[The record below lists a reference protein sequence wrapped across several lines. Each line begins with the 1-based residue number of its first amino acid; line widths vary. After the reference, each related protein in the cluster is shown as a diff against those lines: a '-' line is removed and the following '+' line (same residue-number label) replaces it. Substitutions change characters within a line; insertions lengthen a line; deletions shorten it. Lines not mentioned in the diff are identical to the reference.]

1 MTQMTKHL
9 SKKLVTLV
17 VIIAAIALVIV
28 GYLLASLQSKETITV
43 NAVSIEE
50 RLSKCSD
57 LTTARLNYRGL
68 IRYSEGDIKYLTQK
82 SFSMIYDATITAGID
97 LSQAE
102 VTLDDTSIKVVLPQP
117 TIQSIIIDPDSLE
130 FYDEKAALFNWTEKE
145 DTQKAMSYAKE
156 DASAKAEQVD
166 LLTQASEQAE
176 SVVTNLLLPFTEDS
190 KTPYT
195 VTVTFK

>member
-1 MTQMTKHL
+1 MTKHL
-9 SKKLVTLV
+9 SKKLITLV
-17 VIIAAIALVIV
+17 VIIAAIALVVV
-28 GYLLASLQSKETITV
+28 GYLLASLQNKETITV
-43 NAVSIEE
+43 SAVSIEE

-57 LTTARLNYRGL
+57 LTTARLDYRGL

-82 SFSMIYDATITAGID
+82 SFSMIYDATITAGIN

-102 VTLDDTSIKVVLPQP
+102 VTLDGTSIKVVLPQP
-117 TIQSIIIDPDSLE
+117 TIQSIVIDPDSLE

-156 DASAKAEQVD
+156 DASAKAEQVE

>member
-1 MTQMTKHL
+1 MTKHL

-28 GYLLASLQSKETITV
+28 GYLLASLQNKETITV
-43 NAVSIEE
+43 SAVSIEE

-57 LTTARLNYRGL
+57 LTTARLDYRGL

-97 LSQAE
+97 LSQAA
-102 VTLDDTSIKVVLPQP
+102 VTLDGTSIKVVLPQP
-117 TIQSIIIDPDSLE
+117 TIQSIVIDPDSLE

>member
-1 MTQMTKHL
+1 MTKHL
-9 SKKLVTLV
+9 SKKLITLV
-17 VIIAAIALVIV
+17 VIIAAIALVVV
-28 GYLLASLQSKETITV
+28 GYLLASLQNKETITV
-43 NAVSIEE
+43 SAVSIEE

-57 LTTARLNYRGL
+57 LTTARLDYRGL

-102 VTLDDTSIKVVLPQP
+102 VTLDGTSIKVVLPQP
-117 TIQSIIIDPDSLE
+117 TIQSIVIDSDSLE

-156 DASAKAEQVD
+156 DASAKAEQVE

>member
-1 MTQMTKHL
+1 MTKHL

-28 GYLLASLQSKETITV
+28 GYLLASLQNKETITV
-43 NAVSIEE
+43 SAVSIEE

-117 TIQSIIIDPDSLE
+117 TIQSIVIDPDSLE
-130 FYDEKAALFNWTEKE
+130 FYDEKAALFNWTEKQ

-176 SVVTNLLLPFTEDS
+176 SVVTNLLLLFTEDS

>member
-1 MTQMTKHL
+1 MTKHL

-28 GYLLASLQSKETITV
+28 GYLLASLQNKETITV
-43 NAVSIEE
+43 SAVSIEE

-82 SFSMIYDATITAGID
+82 SFSMIYDASITAGID

>member
-1 MTQMTKHL
+1 MRKHF

-28 GYLLASLQSKETITV
+28 GYLLASLQNKETITV
-43 NAVSIEE
+43 SAVSIEE

-57 LTTARLNYRGL
+57 LTTARLDYRGL

-102 VTLDDTSIKVVLPQP
+102 VTLDGTSIKVVLPQP
-117 TIQSIIIDPDSLE
+117 TIQSIVIDPDSLE

-145 DTQKAMSYAKE
+145 DTQKAMSYAKA
-156 DASAKAEQVD
+156 DASAKAEQVE
-166 LLTQASEQAE
+166 LLAKASEQAE

>member
-1 MTQMTKHL
+1 MTKHL

-28 GYLLASLQSKETITV
+28 GYLLASLQNKETITV
-43 NAVSIEE
+43 SAVSIEE

-82 SFSMIYDATITAGID
+82 SFSMIYDASITAGID

-130 FYDEKAALFNWTEKE
+130 FYDEKAALFNWTEKQ

>member
-1 MTQMTKHL
+1 MTKHL

-28 GYLLASLQSKETITV
+28 GYLLASLQNKETITV
-43 NAVSIEE
+43 SAVSIEE

-57 LTTARLNYRGL
+57 LTTARLDYRGL

-102 VTLDDTSIKVVLPQP
+102 VTLDGTSIKVVLPQP
-117 TIQSIIIDPDSLE
+117 TFQSIVIDPDSLE

>member
-1 MTQMTKHL
+1 MTKHL

-43 NAVSIEE
+43 SAVSIEE

-57 LTTARLNYRGL
+57 LTTARLDYRGL

-82 SFSMIYDATITAGID
+82 SFSMIYDASITAGID

-195 VTVTFK
+195 ITVTFK

>member
-1 MTQMTKHL
+1 MTKHL

-17 VIIAAIALVIV
+17 VIIAAIALVTV
-28 GYLLASLQSKETITV
+28 GYLLASLQHKETITV
-43 NAVSIEE
+43 SAVSIEE

-57 LTTARLNYRGL
+57 LTTARLDYRGL

-102 VTLDDTSIKVVLPQP
+102 VTLDGTSIKVVLPQP
-117 TIQSIIIDPDSLE
+117 TFQSIVIDPDSLE

-156 DASAKAEQVD
+156 DASAKAEQVE

>member
-1 MTQMTKHL
+1 MTKHL

-28 GYLLASLQSKETITV
+28 GYLLASLQNKKTITV
-43 NAVSIEE
+43 SAVSIEE

-57 LTTARLNYRGL
+57 LTTARLDYRGL

-102 VTLDDTSIKVVLPQP
+102 VTLDGTSIKVVLPQP
-117 TIQSIIIDPDSLE
+117 TIQSIVIDPDSLE

>member
-1 MTQMTKHL
+1 
-9 SKKLVTLV
+9 
-17 VIIAAIALVIV
+17 
-28 GYLLASLQSKETITV
+28 
-43 NAVSIEE
+43 
-50 RLSKCSD
+50 
-57 LTTARLNYRGL
+57 
-68 IRYSEGDIKYLTQK
+68 
-82 SFSMIYDATITAGID
+82 MIYDASITAGID

>member
-1 MTQMTKHL
+1 MTKHL
-9 SKKLVTLV
+9 SKKFITLV
-17 VIIAAIALVIV
+17 VIIAAIALVVV
-28 GYLLASLQSKETITV
+28 GYLLASLQNKETITV
-43 NAVSIEE
+43 SAVSIEE

-57 LTTARLNYRGL
+57 LMTARLDYRGL
-68 IRYSEGDIKYLTQK
+68 IHYSEGDIKYLTQK

-102 VTLDDTSIKVVLPQP
+102 VTLDGTSIKVVLPQP
-117 TIQSIIIDPDSLE
+117 TIQSIVIDPDSLE

>member
-1 MTQMTKHL
+1 MRKHFP
-9 SKKLVTLV
+9 KKLMTLIV
-17 VIIAAIALVIV
+17 MIAAIALVVI
-28 GYLLASLQSKETITV
+28 GYLLASLQQKETITV
-43 NAVSIEE
+43 SAVSIEE

-57 LTTARLNYRGL
+57 LTTARLDYRGL

-102 VTLDDTSIKVVLPQP
+102 VTLDGTTIKVVLPQP
-117 TIQSIIIDPDSLE
+117 TIQSIVIDPDSLE
-130 FYDEKAALFNWTEKE
+130 FYDEHAALFNWTEKQ

-156 DASAKAEQVD
+156 DATAKAEQTD
-166 LLTQASEQAE
+166 LLTQASKQAE

-195 VTVTFK
+195 ITVEFQ

>member
-1 MTQMTKHL
+1 MRKHI
-9 SKKLVTLV
+9 SKKLITLGV
-17 VIIAAIALVIV
+17 MIATITLIVV
-28 GYLLASLQSKETITV
+28 GYLLASLQNKETITV
-43 NAVSIEE
+43 SAISIEE

-57 LTTARLNYRGL
+57 LTTARLDYRGL

-102 VTLDDTSIKVVLPQP
+102 VTLDGTSIKVVLPQP
-117 TIQSIIIDPDSLE
+117 TIQSIVIDPDSLE
-130 FYDEKAALFNWTEKE
+130 FYDEQAALFNWTEKQ
-145 DTQKAMSYAKE
+145 DTQKAMAYAKE

-166 LLTQASEQAE
+166 LLTQACEQAE

-190 KTPYT
+190 KTSYT
-195 VTVTFK
+195 ITVEFQ

>member
-1 MTQMTKHL
+1 MIKHL

-28 GYLLASLQSKETITV
+28 GYLLASLQNKETITV
-43 NAVSIEE
+43 SAVSIEE

-57 LTTARLNYRGL
+57 LTTARLDYRGL

-102 VTLDDTSIKVVLPQP
+102 VTLDGTSIKVVLPQP

-156 DASAKAEQVD
+156 DASAKAEQVE
-166 LLTQASEQAE
+166 LLAKASEQAE

>member
-1 MTQMTKHL
+1 MTKHL

-117 TIQSIIIDPDSLE
+117 TIQSIVIDPDSLE
-130 FYDEKAALFNWTEKE
+130 FYDEKAALFNWTEKQ

>member
-1 MTQMTKHL
+1 MRKHF

-28 GYLLASLQSKETITV
+28 GYLLASLQNKETITV
-43 NAVSIEE
+43 SAVSIEE

-57 LTTARLNYRGL
+57 LTTARLDYRGL

-102 VTLDDTSIKVVLPQP
+102 VTLDGTSIKVVLPHP
-117 TIQSIIIDPDSLE
+117 TIQSIVIDPDSLE

-156 DASAKAEQVD
+156 DASAKAEQVN

>member
-1 MTQMTKHL
+1 MTKHL
-9 SKKLVTLV
+9 SKKLITLV
-17 VIIAAIALVIV
+17 VIIAAIALVVV
-28 GYLLASLQSKETITV
+28 GYLLASLQNKETITV
-43 NAVSIEE
+43 SAVSIEE

-57 LTTARLNYRGL
+57 LTTARLDYRGL

-102 VTLDDTSIKVVLPQP
+102 VTLDGTSIKVVLPQP
-117 TIQSIIIDPDSLE
+117 TIQSIVIDPDSLE

>member
-1 MTQMTKHL
+1 MTKHL

-28 GYLLASLQSKETITV
+28 GYLLASLQNKETITV
-43 NAVSIEE
+43 SAVSIEE

-57 LTTARLNYRGL
+57 LTTALLDYRGL

-102 VTLDDTSIKVVLPQP
+102 VTLDGTFIKVVLPQP
-117 TIQSIIIDPDSLE
+117 TIQSIVIDPDSLE

>member
-1 MTQMTKHL
+1 MTKHL
-9 SKKLVTLV
+9 SKKLITLV
-17 VIIAAIALVIV
+17 VIIAAIALVVV
-28 GYLLASLQSKETITV
+28 GYLLASLQNKETITV
-43 NAVSIEE
+43 SAVSIEE

-57 LTTARLNYRGL
+57 LTTARLDYRGL

-102 VTLDDTSIKVVLPQP
+102 VTLDGTSIKVVLPQP
-117 TIQSIIIDPDSLE
+117 TFQSIVIDPDSLE

-156 DASAKAEQVD
+156 DASAKAEQVE